1 VSGKGS
7 EGEHYTA
14 LARLQTPPGSLSVA
28 ARRTP
33 EAMNPPCPL
42 CSPTAEDLV
51 HRDEQLRV
59 ILVDDP
65 DYPGYAR
72 VIWNAH
78 VAEMS
83 ELAPADREHLMRVV
97 MVVESVQRR
106 VLAPHKIN
114 LASLGNLVPHL
125 HWHLIPRYTDDAHFP
140 QPIWGS
146 RLREPDPQVLAAR
159 RARLPALRAALA
171 DAFGT

>member
-1 VSGKGS
+1 
-7 EGEHYTA
+7 
-14 LARLQTPPGSLSVA
+14 
-28 ARRTP
+28 
-33 EAMNPPCPL
+33 MNTPCPL
-42 CSPTAEDLV
+42 CSPAAEDLV
-51 HRDEQLRV
+51 HRDQHLRV

-83 ELAPADREHLMRVV
+83 ELAPADRQRLMRAV
-97 MVVESVQRR
+97 MLVETVQRR

-125 HWHLIPRYTDDAHFP
+125 HWHLIPRHADDAHFP

-146 RLREPDPQVLAAR
+146 RQREPDAAALAVR
-159 RARLPALRAALA
+159 RGRLPALRAALA
-171 DAFGT
+171 QAFAAV

>member
-1 VSGKGS
+1 
-7 EGEHYTA
+7 
-14 LARLQTPPGSLSVA
+14 
-28 ARRTP
+28 
-33 EAMNPPCPL
+33 MIPPCPL

-51 HRDEQLRV
+51 HRDERLRV

-83 ELAPADREHLMRVV
+83 DLAPADRQHLMRTV
-97 MVVESVQRR
+97 MIVESVLRQ

-114 LASLGNLVPHL
+114 LASLGNMVPHL
-125 HWHLIPRYTDDAHFP
+125 HWHLIPRYANDAHFP
-140 QPIWGS
+140 QPIWAP
-146 RLREPDPQVLAAR
+146 RQREPDPRALAER

-171 DAFGT
+171 DAFRT